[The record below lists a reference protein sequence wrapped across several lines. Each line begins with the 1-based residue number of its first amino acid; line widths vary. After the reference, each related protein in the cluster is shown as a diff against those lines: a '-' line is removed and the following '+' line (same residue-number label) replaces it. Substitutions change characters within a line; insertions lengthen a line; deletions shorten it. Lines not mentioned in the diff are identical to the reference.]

1 MDTADYYT
9 AECRKLFELRMSLLP
24 YLYSAFVEYSH
35 NGKPPI
41 RALVLDYPEDREA
54 RMVDDEY
61 LFGESML
68 VCPLTYE
75 DGTARNVYLPEG
87 SWYDF
92 FTDEKL
98 EGGKRLKIQAEYDK
112 IPVFVKEGA
121 IIPLAKPV
129 THVAEDTVFEMTVK
143 TFGEADGSFT
153 LYEDDFETFAYQKDQ
168 NRIVLEKHSG
178 EELTVRSENGTM
190 KKYRFCE

>member
-1 MDTADYYT
+1 M
-9 AECRKLFELRMSLLP
+9 
-24 YLYSAFVEYSH
+24 
-35 NGKPPI
+35 
-41 RALVLDYPEDREA
+41 
-54 RMVDDEY
+54 
-61 LFGESML
+61 
-68 VCPLTYE
+68 
-75 DGTARNVYLPEG
+75 
-87 SWYDF
+87 
-92 FTDEKL
+92 
-98 EGGKRLKIQAEYDK
+98 GGKRLKIQAEYDK